1 MYDEYVFMEE
11 SVPSKVLPHQ
21 VHRTLAGHE
30 QLIIDANQKLLDIA
44 DSLNN
49 DKLRR
54 YLVLSLAEFGFVWED
69 PRKLIIIQMYINKA
83 ILARGHPRDYPR
95 FKFVQDKLLEVSRL
109 LYIPYLKALRRDLIR
124 AMNHMDFLS
133 SKTGNGPDLATQ
145 IRDRNILEER
155 VNIINQLLEEALW
168 F

>member
-1 MYDEYVFMEE
+1 MYDDSFIEE
-11 SVPSKVLPHQ
+11 TVPSEILPHQ

-54 YLVLSLAEFGFVWED
+54 YLVFALAEFGFVWED
-69 PRKLIIIQMYINKA
+69 PRKLILIQMYINKA
-83 ILARGHPRDYPR
+83 ILTRGHPRDYPR
-95 FKFVQDKLLEVSRL
+95 FKFIQDKLIEVSRL
-109 LYIPYLKALRRDLIR
+109 LHIPYLKALRQDLIR
-124 AMNHMDFLS
+124 AMNHMTHLS

-155 VNIINQLLEEALW
+155 VSIITQLLEELV
-168 F
+168 